1 MASLS
6 GTLNVSLIHAFVPTL
21 GSTFKIMN
29 FSSET
34 GQFSICQC
42 GINSTEHFVVSYQST
57 DVLLTVASGMAPSLR
72 QFNRAN
78 SLSGSMV
85 GRTYGGL
92 RSGDRRFQ
100 MVAGGSMI
108 DSRELSSTRP
118 TMAKL
123 AAPEVSHSL
132 VGSPA
137 RFSYPIGFTKFQ
149 SHTVRV
155 HNVGTFALS
164 NQLYSSSKL
173 PTSARSYLGL
183 QGASPVKQAS
193 FDSLGRQNAMR
204 LREAAAFN
212 FVRGN
217 VPTVSRNFM
226 KIDASRGIPNR
237 INLAVATFPHTP
249 GLAKRGS
256 LNSGINVLPFLRMS
270 PRHFSDAWRQSGSSN
285 LGFVTFQSN

>member
-1 MASLS
+1 
-6 GTLNVSLIHAFVPTL
+6 
-21 GSTFKIMN
+21 MN

-34 GQFSICQC
+34 GQFTTCKC
-42 GINSTEHFVVSYQST
+42 GINSTEHFVVSYQPT
-57 DVLLTVASGMAPSLR
+57 DVLLTVASGMASSLR
-72 QFNRAN
+72 QFNSAN
-78 SLSGSMV
+78 SFLGSTV
-85 GRTYGGL
+85 GRTYGSL

-100 MVAGGSMI
+100 LVAGGSMI

-118 TMAKL
+118 AMAKL
-123 AAPEVSHSL
+123 AAPAVSHSL
-132 VGSPA
+132 IGSPA
-137 RFSYPIGFTKFQ
+137 RLSSPIGFTKFQ
-149 SHTVRV
+149 SQTVRV

-173 PTSARSYLGL
+173 PTSASSYLGL

-204 LREAAAFN
+204 PREAAEFN

-237 INLAVATFPHTP
+237 INPAVATFPHNS
-249 GLAKRGS
+249 GAAKRGS
-256 LNSGINVLPFLRMS
+256 LNFGINVLPLLRMS
-270 PRHFSDAWRQSGSSN
+270 PRRFSDALRQPESSN
-285 LGFVTFQSN
+285 LGFVRFQSN